1 MRGVG
6 VALGAILL
14 AAGCAAAQGGPPP
27 PLPVEEVGFPPV
39 HESTLS
45 SGAHLVV
52 VPWSEVPFVTVNVV
66 VPGGT
71 VADPAGREGTA
82 TFVARLLQ
90 RGTGSR
96 SFDEIA
102 GALDRRGISLAAA
115 AAEEWTTISLNAT
128 TPALDEGLEIL
139 ADILVDP
146 SFPDDQVDLTRTQ
159 ARTGLQVQSS
169 RADAVADRAFTRRL
183 YGDHPYGRLATT
195 TSVSAVERQDLVDFH
210 RRWYRPDGA
219 VVVVAGDVD
228 PERVARRLDAA
239 FRGWEPGSKPDID
252 FPRAP
257 DRTRPEVVVVHRP
270 GAVQAEIRVGHLL
283 MGGDVE
289 GWEDLV
295 VANQILGG
303 GPPGRLQQVLR
314 GALGYTYDARSAVT
328 RQRRLGVFRI
338 ATAARTEVVGATVQ
352 EIFEQVERLRT
363 RAIPGS
369 ELSDEV
375 AFLVGSF
382 PRSVETPQQVAGQLT
397 EWRLIG
403 APADALE
410 SYRARIAA
418 VDTARAR
425 AAAERWIRPEQFL
438 VVVSG
443 DAARLQ
449 PQLRALGEVRII
461 DTEGRPLGL
470 SDLGV
475 GPASEVF
482 DLSHLTPDTLTYDV
496 VVGGAVRG
504 KATRILEPQDG
515 GWRFASVIQAGFQ
528 TLEQE
533 LVVDDAL
540 EMVSSRNRMAAPTK
554 EMQVETRREGD
565 RITGRAIMDDGPRPV
580 DLSVP
585 RGVTL
590 SDGLELALWGSR
602 LAVGREIRL
611 PVADVQEG
619 VVETVVLRVEERTEI
634 SVPAGTFDVFR
645 VSVSGRDPQTIY
657 VRAQGPHVPIRME
670 SASRPIALELASGG

>member
-52 VPWSEVPFVTVNVV
+52 VPWSEVPFVTVNLV

-71 VADPAGREGTA
+71 VADPVGREGTA

-96 SFDEIA
+96 SFDEISA
-102 GALDRRGISLAAA
+102 ALDRRGISLAAA
-115 AAEEWTTISLNAT
+115 ASEEWSTISLNVT
-128 TPALDEGLEIL
+128 TPALDDGLELL
-139 ADILVDP
+139 AEMLMDP
-146 SFPDDQVDLTRTQ
+146 SFPVDQVELTRTQ

-183 YGDHPYGRLATT
+183 YGDHPYGRLATPA
-195 TSVSAVERQDLVDFH
+195 SVSAVERDDLVDFH

-228 PERVARRLDAA
+228 PERVARRLDDA
-239 FRGWEPGSKPDID
+239 FRGWEPGPKPEVD

-257 DRTRPEVVVVHRP
+257 DRTSPEVVVVHRP
-270 GAVQAEIRVGHLL
+270 GAVQAEIRVGHVL

-314 GALGYTYDARSAVT
+314 GALGYTYDARSSVS

-338 ATAARTEVVGATVQ
+338 ATAVRTEVVGATVQ
-352 EIFEQVERLRT
+352 EIFAQVERLRT
-363 RAIPGS
+363 RATPTA
-369 ELSDEV
+369 ELADEV

-449 PQLRALGEVRII
+449 PQLRALGEVQII

-504 KATRILEPQDG
+504 KATRILEPHPR

-540 EMVSSRNRMAAPTK
+540 EMVSSRNQMAAPTK
-554 EMQVETRREGD
+554 EMQVEARREGD

-602 LAVGREIRL
+602 LSVGREIRL

-634 SVPAGTFDVFR
+634 TVPAGTFDVFR
-645 VSVSGRDPQTIY
+645 VSVSGRDPQTIF